1 VLSKKT
7 IRDID
12 VKGKA
17 VLLREDFNVALDDN
31 GVIKDDRRI
40 RLSLPT
46 IEYLHGMGAKTI
58 IIAHLGRPEGRPNPK
73 LSLMPIATKLSDL
86 LHLPV
91 KFADDCVGKSA
102 QAMVKSLQPG
112 GIVLLENLRFNSG
125 EETNNEEF
133 AKSLANLADV
143 FVQDGFGVTYRKHT
157 STTAIT
163 KFLPS
168 VGGLLLEKETNTFLA
183 VLEEP
188 KRPLAV
194 VIGGSSLIEKAD
206 FIDKFI
212 DHADYLA
219 VTGAIANAFLKA
231 DGISIGASLVD
242 SDSLKIA
249 KELLHKASTKIHKE
263 RFIFYLP
270 HDVVVAGST
279 DKTAKTRIVDISEH
293 TWADIV
299 AYPKRPQH
307 SSYSVLAH
315 EQILDIGPISVASIA
330 GSLKMAATVL
340 FNGVAGMVEVEGL
353 HGAAPPFAHGTE
365 IILEALVGEEA
376 GIKAKPNAIIVGA
389 DTVAYV
395 ESLPD
400 ICDRLN
406 FLTTGGGA
414 SFELLAG
421 HIMPGIDSL
430 QSKEGSN

>member
-12 VKGKA
+12 VKGKT

-31 GVIKDDRRI
+31 GIIKDDRRI

-46 IEYLHGMGAKTI
+46 IEYLHSMGAKTV

-73 LSLMPIATKLSDL
+73 LGLMPVATKLSDL

-91 KFADDCVGKSA
+91 KFADDCIGKSA
-102 QAMVKSLQPG
+102 QAMVKSLQSG
-112 GIVLLENLRFNSG
+112 GVTLLENLRFNPG

-133 AKSLANLADV
+133 AKSLSSLANV
-143 FVQDGFGVTYRKHT
+143 FVQDGFGVAYRKHA
-157 STTAIT
+157 STNAIT

-168 VGGLLLEKETNTFLA
+168 VVGLLLEKEVNTILA

-188 KRPLAV
+188 SRPLAV
-194 VIGGSSLIEKAD
+194 VIGGAKLTEKAD
-206 FIDKFI
+206 LIDKFI
-212 DHADYLA
+212 DRADYLA

-231 DGISIGASLVD
+231 DGVSVGASLVD
-242 SDSLKIA
+242 NDSLKIA
-249 KELLHKASTKIHKE
+249 KELLHKASARMRKE

-270 HDVVVAGST
+270 HDVVVANKP

-299 AYPKRPQH
+299 SYPMRPQH

-315 EQILDIGPISVASIA
+315 EQILDIGPISAASIA
-330 GSLKMAATVL
+330 GSLKMAQMVL

-353 HGAAPPFAHGTE
+353 HGASSPFAHGTE

-376 GIKAKPNAIIVGA
+376 GTKARPNSVIVGA
-389 DTVAYV
+389 ETVAYV

-421 HIMPGIDSL
+421 HTMPGIDSL
-430 QSKEGSN
+430 QPKEGGN

>member
-1 VLSKKT
+1 MLSKKT

-12 VKGKA
+12 VRGKT
-17 VLLREDFNVALDDN
+17 VLLREDFNVVLDDN

-40 RLSLPT
+40 RLALPT
-46 IEYLHGMGAKTI
+46 IEYLHGMGAKII
-58 IIAHLGRPEGRPNPK
+58 IIAHLGRPEGRPNPR
-73 LSLMPIATKLSDL
+73 LSLMPVASKLSNL

-112 GIVLLENLRFNSG
+112 GVVLLENLRFDSG

-133 AKSLANLADV
+133 AKSLASLADI
-143 FVQDGFGVTYRKHT
+143 FVQDGFGVAYRKHATT
-157 STTAIT
+157 SAIT

-168 VGGLLLEKETNTFLA
+168 VAGLLLQKEVNILST

-194 VIGGSSLIEKAD
+194 VIGGAKLTEKAD

-231 DGISIGASLVD
+231 DGVSVGASLVD
-242 SDSLKIA
+242 NDSLKIA
-249 KELLHKASTKIHKE
+249 KELLHKASVRARQE

-270 HDVVVAGST
+270 HDVVVADKA

-299 AYPKRPQH
+299 VYPKHPQH

-315 EQILDIGPISVASIA
+315 EQILDIGPITAASIA
-330 GSLKMAATVL
+330 GSLKMAGMVL
-340 FNGVAGMVEVEGL
+340 FNGTAGVVGVEGL
-353 HGAAPPFAHGTE
+353 HGASAPFAHGTE

-376 GIKAKPNAIIVGA
+376 GVKAKPETVIVGA
-389 DTVAYV
+389 ETVAYV

-400 ICDRLN
+400 ICDRLD

-414 SFELLAG
+414 SFELLMG
-421 HIMPGIDSL
+421 HTMPGIESL